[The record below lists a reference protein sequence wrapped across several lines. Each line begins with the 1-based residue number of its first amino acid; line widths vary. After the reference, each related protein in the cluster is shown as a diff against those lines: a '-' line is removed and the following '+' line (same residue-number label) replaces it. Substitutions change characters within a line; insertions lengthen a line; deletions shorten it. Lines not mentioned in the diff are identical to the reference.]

1 MHLVE
6 NFLVFEWAEFWLH
19 MFNTCNV
26 GFCEA
31 SKKTGT
37 RIWAVQGRRRASK
50 RPINRRCAST
60 HLSLIFYPASEKT
73 PRIHKNT
80 RGYALAIRGVVKAGS
95 GRIQYG
101 RWNASRKKAGYRGSS
116 ADHLSTSISSSI
128 IVPTLFEVLS
138 SEATLAI
145 IQVRCKW
152 GVYYLI
158 SLCPEVYCS
167 KCHWKSVSTALT
179 CRLTYSRWLSS

>member
-6 NFLVFEWAEFWLH
+6 NFLGFEWVEFWLH

-50 RPINRRCAST
+50 RPINRRCSST
-60 HLSLIFYPASEKT
+60 YLPLITSSEKT
-73 PRIHKNT
+73 PRIQKNT
-80 RGYALAIRGVVKAGS
+80 RGYALAIRGVVQAGS

-101 RWNASRKKAGYRGSS
+101 RWNASRKKAGYRRSS
-116 ADHLSTSISSSI
+116 DDHLSTSISSSI

-145 IQVRCKW
+145 IQVRYRW
-152 GVYYLI
+152 GVYNLI
-158 SLCPEVYCS
+158 SLCRRS
-167 KCHWKSVSTALT
+167 L
-179 CRLTYSRWLSS
+179 LL